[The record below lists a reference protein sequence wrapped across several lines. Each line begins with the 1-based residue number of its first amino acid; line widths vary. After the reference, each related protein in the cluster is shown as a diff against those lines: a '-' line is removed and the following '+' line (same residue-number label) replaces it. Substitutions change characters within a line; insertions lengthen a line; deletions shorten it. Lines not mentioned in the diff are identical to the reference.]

1 MQYWIFIADYQSS
14 GGASSGGE
22 ENTPKKRRITGTK
35 RIEFETTYAKAS
47 NWLIKALET
56 MDDIGATDTIDKDDF
71 SNDAVQ
77 KNFDTVNDLNNQIK
91 EWRAMIR
98 QAMTLGEK
106 LMGDIQ
112 SEENY
117 PPDYLNNV
125 SEKVKQMRDQMNRVE
140 TQAPELTNQL
150 AYKLKKAQVYQ
161 NLKDLSCVL
170 NEFETFLSDTKTG
183 ATAAV
188 VTLSPKNDSAED
200 DDKRKVVEKQI
211 KSIAAS
217 MAQHDKSLS
226 QLKSL
231 ANETL
236 LHTGAVQDP
245 GNSIKAD
252 LYAFC
257 ERWNG
262 LEAKLSESSQL
273 LRTSASTS
281 TPTKSSA
288 SASSSSSS
296 STQIASS
303 KSAVEAQVKLTETKK
318 MEDDISKMKKDGV
331 SETQIS
337 AAQTL
342 LDKLKTHQESIEGV
356 TLWIQEVS
364 TFLNAEDAPFG
375 DLVNLETQ
383 LKDSNSLLDDIK
395 TLKSKLGAIN
405 AEGLELCSKCEEEAF
420 KAQLQN
426 DLESING
433 KWNEIERQADEQ
445 NTRLKSTFQRSEK
458 IINSLQEVQTFISQ
472 LKKDLPENT
481 PVKKPADLSQ
491 RTFKL
496 LHFKDK
502 IERKR
507 AIFESLIS
515 LRESSELMSS
525 PAIVAKIHQLEE
537 DWKEKCEPVI
547 ENYKQMKV
555 ASTGNDM
562 ICWTIFTGAIHFVRD
577 FISPQMNNRT
587 LEMITC
593 VWLLPFFQLEIQC
606 RVNLDPII
614 QII

>member
-1 MQYWIFIADYQSS
+1 
-14 GGASSGGE
+14 
-22 ENTPKKRRITGTK
+22 
-35 RIEFETTYAKAS
+35 
-47 NWLIKALET
+47 

-281 TPTKSSA
+281 TPTKSTA
-288 SASSSSSS
+288 ASSSSS

-318 MEDDISKMKKDGV
+318 MEDNISKMKKDRV

-375 DLVNLETQ
+375 DLDNLETQ

-525 PAIVAKIHQLEE
+525 PAIVAKIHQLEA

-562 ICWTIFTGAIHFVRD
+562 ICWTILQEQ
-577 FISPQMNNRT
+577 FILYVILFHRK
-587 LEMITC
+587 
-593 VWLLPFFQLEIQC
+593 
-606 RVNLDPII
+606 
-614 QII
+614 